1 MQEETVTQRG
11 IRLAKEGKMGEA
23 RIAFQSVLD
32 DTPDD
37 ASARVATMGHAYL
50 HEEAYAKALP

>member
-1 MQEETVTQRG
+1 
-11 IRLAKEGKMGEA
+11 MGEA